1 MNETSD
7 LSENTEMIAK
17 YPNDVIEE
25 AELKD
30 GRQVTIRPIRPDD
43 APLLQA
49 GFSRLSPDSIYLRF
63 LESFHMLTDKQARE
77 FSTVDYQERMALVAE
92 IIEDGKDTRKEAL
105 IGVARYSMV
114 EPGVA
119 ESAIVVIDEY
129 QSLGLGT
136 ILLARL
142 VKYARSHGIQTFLAT
157 VHFSNAKIMR
167 FIKRSGFPMEKKML
181 EPGVWEIRVSIVPPT

>member
-1 MNETSD
+1 MHRASD
-7 LSENTEMIAK
+7 LSENPEMIGN
-17 YPNDVIEE
+17 YPFEAIEK

-30 GRQVTIRPIRPDD
+30 GSEVTIRPIRPED

-49 GFSRLSPDSIYLRF
+49 GFSRLSPESIYLRF
-63 LESFHMLTDKQARE
+63 LETFSTLTDKQARD
-77 FSTVDYQERMALVAE
+77 FSTVDYHQRMALVAE
-92 IIEDGKDTRKEAL
+92 IIEDEQKSL
-105 IGVARYSMV
+105 IGVARYAMV

-136 ILLARL
+136 ILLDRL
-142 VKYARSHGIQTFLAT
+142 VKYARTQGVRAFLAT
-157 VHFSNAKIMR
+157 VHFSNARIMR

-181 EPGVWEIRVSIVPPT
+181 EPGVWEIRVSIEA

>member
-119 ESAIVVIDEY
+119 NP
-129 QSLGLGT
+129 
-136 ILLARL
+136 LLLSSMNTKAL
-142 VKYARSHGIQTFLAT
+142 V
-157 VHFSNAKIMR
+157 
-167 FIKRSGFPMEKKML
+167 
-181 EPGVWEIRVSIVPPT
+181 